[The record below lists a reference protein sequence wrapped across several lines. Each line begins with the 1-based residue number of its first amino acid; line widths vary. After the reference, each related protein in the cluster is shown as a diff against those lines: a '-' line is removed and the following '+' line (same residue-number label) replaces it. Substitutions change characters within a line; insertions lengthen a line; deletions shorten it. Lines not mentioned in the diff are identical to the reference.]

1 MLGLRQVDR
10 VLHGPNNTRKGKKKK
25 SRIKAVFVGGSGS
38 RGGVIVLTFTIKTGS
53 DLSSRN
59 FDPEGFVL
67 VTALQPI

>member
-1 MLGLRQVDR
+1 MAQITLERE
-10 VLHGPNNTRKGKKKK
+10 KKKK